1 MRIERASACKVG
13 CCAVVI
19 SCLLGVLLLPASG
32 ESTRNLPSVPSQH
45 VNDIFDIANEEYK
58 AGNFKDAVRL
68 YQGLLSGPGPQT
80 ADIHYNLGN
89 AYFKLHEYG
98 RAIAAYR
105 RALSIAPRDQDIQAN
120 LRYIRTM
127 TTDKI
132 DRRKG
137 TELLQGILFFH
148 YGVNRAEAETIFLC
162 GYVAAA
168 LLGAI
173 CLVRKSRFL
182 KGITYIA
189 LAIALVF
196 AASTVTR
203 IYRATD
209 PNEAVIVV
217 EETDVHTGPGDNYM
231 ISFSLHDGAEIN
243 LQKRQDGWFQV
254 ALPDGR
260 RGWVRDSDVEIVS

>member
-1 MRIERASACKVG
+1 MRIESASALMVG
-13 CCAVVI
+13 LCAVVV
-19 SCLLGVLLLPASG
+19 SSVLGVLPLPASG
-32 ESTRNLPSVPSQH
+32 ESNRNLPTVPSRH

-58 AGNFKDAVRL
+58 AGNFEDAVRL
-68 YQGLLSGPGPQT
+68 YQGLLSGPGPKT

-105 RALSIAPRDQDIQAN
+105 RALRVAPRDQDIQAN
-120 LRYIRTM
+120 LRYVRSI

-132 DRRKG
+132 DQPKG
-137 TELLQGILFFH
+137 TELLQEMVFFH
-148 YGVNRAEAETIFLC
+148 YGINRAEAETMFLC
-162 GYVAAA
+162 GYFAAA

-173 CLVRKSRFL
+173 CLVRKSRLL
-182 KGITYIA
+182 KGLTYIA
-189 LAIALVF
+189 LAIALAF

-203 IYRATD
+203 IYHAAD

-231 ISFSLHDGAEIN
+231 VSFSLHDGAEMN
-243 LQKRQDGWFQV
+243 TRKRQDGWFQV

-260 RGWVRDSDVEIVS
+260 RGWVRGSDLEIIS